1 MREVACLG
9 LRFLV
14 DRGSLAVWSAKMSA
28 RYAHLAL
35 LFGVLACQGP
45 GGVTT
50 VFVSVDSTGDPGSSS
65 SGTTAASTSGGSSS
79 GSATAAGTT
88 GAETTGA
95 GTTGAGTTTG
105 TTSEASTTSVDT
117 GTVSEATGSDA
128 GDGRPVGCDGKID
141 FLFVIAGHGEMVE
154 HYDVIKAAYPLFI
167 ETIQERFAAF
177 DYHIMVTDGSPHWGS
192 YACEDA
198 CTPDGCPAIPDY
210 PCNLLDLVTPCSETL
225 GAGSVFPAGFNAS
238 NTPCKIAGGRRYMT
252 KEQPNL
258 AETFA
263 CSASVG
269 TSGWDL
275 LGEALTAA
283 VQPVMNTPGGCNDGF
298 LRKDAL
304 LMVVTIGAYDEVH
317 DSEGGPSL
325 WRNALLYAKNDDP
338 DSIILVEMLKVETPP
353 DVCYFVDRICD
364 FMQLFPHHLVN
375 VDYSEM
381 VEGFEAATDLV
392 DSLCEG
398 LVPQ

>member
-1 MREVACLG
+1 MREVGPWLG

-14 DRGSLAVWSAKMSA
+14 DWGSLAVWSAKMSA
-28 RYAHLAL
+28 RHAHLAL

-45 GGVTT
+45 GGVRT
-50 VFVSVDSTGDPGSSS
+50 VFTSVDSTGDPGNSS
-65 SGTTAASTSGGSSS
+65 SGTTAVSAIGGTSG
-79 GSATAAGTT
+79 GSATAAG
-88 GAETTGA
+88 TTGA
-95 GTTGAGTTTG
+95 GTTGAGTTGAG
-105 TTSEASTTSVDT
+105 TTSEASTTSADT
-117 GTVSEATGSDA
+117 GTASEATGSDA

-141 FLFVIAGHGEMVE
+141 FLFIISSELEMSE
-154 HYDVIKAAYPLFI
+154 DLDFIKAAYPLFI
-167 ETIQERFAAF
+167 ETIQDRFAAF

-258 AETFA
+258 AETFT

-269 TSGWDL
+269 TYGWGL

-283 VQPVMNTPGGCNDGF
+283 VQPVMNTPGGCNEGF
-298 LRKDAL
+298 LRKDAM
-304 LMVVTIGAYDEVH
+304 LMVITIGGYDEIH
-317 DSEGGPSL
+317 KSEGNPYT
-325 WRNALLYAKNDDP
+325 WRDSLLYAKDDDP
-338 DSIILVEMLKVETPP
+338 DSIVLVEIHKVETPP
-353 DVCYFVDRICD
+353 DTCYFVDRICD

-392 DSLCEG
+392 DSICEG
-398 LVPQ
+398 LIPQ